1 MTAATWKRRCWHPDR
16 SNYIFKETLS
26 TWEHWLHLV
35 NDPAIQTVIMEHE
48 SLKFQYFLPN
58 IFLLLKK
65 KKTQAQQKTVKAKQI
80 QPITFFISLLA
91 VGPPW
96 PYFANFWCATASVT
110 CSWGQWNELTG
121 GGVWVTERQRELA
134 AQGHSQVH
142 SQMSPGPSP
151 KAASWVQTSFPLIFQ
166 FISWPCAS
174 GIVLWNG

>member
-1 MTAATWKRRCWHPDR
+1 MGTLITFSKWPCNSNSYNGTWEPQVPIFSAK
-16 SNYIFKETLS
+16 YIF
-26 TWEHWLHLV
+26 
-35 NDPAIQTVIMEHE
+35 A
-48 SLKFQYFLPN
+48 F
-58 IFLLLKK
+58 KK